1 MKDTSKQLY
10 FPQRKLKIE
19 IQMNAYDIIIV
30 GGGPGGSVAAKTA
43 AEKGL
48 NTIFFERGRKPGD
61 KNSSGCGLGPRMF
74 RDFPEMMKDLTPE
87 KCPSMRAGTASR
99 NYFVNKED
107 IVAGYI
113 MARPTESVSYEPA
126 KSWITMNVYR
136 SEFDPWIAKCA
147 TDAGAEL
154 KTSTLIVDLLKED
167 GKVSGVIDDKGEK
180 YKAPIIIGADGVVST
195 VAQKSGLRSK
205 WTQKQVTLTL
215 QYDFQAPPEKIDDI
229 MGDETLA
236 VWWGSTFPASYQV
249 FFNDG
254 FHQGLGNWMSWWDKN
269 PLYYL
274 NKVINLKYYQ
284 RLLRILEAK
293 PREIQAHLLPWL
305 DYPFNTH
312 TDGVILIGDA
322 GGFPC
327 PLEAEGIYPAM
338 VTGKIAAEVAAE
350 AFSSGDYSK
359 ESLKKFDD
367 GWKKTSIGEEFEA
380 GSELWNIWKA
390 LPFSPKETMSW
401 FVPMIMEILGGIFD
415 WSQPHAKR
423 VRQIVSQV
431 KSYMPKATPFI
442 MKNVFP
448 LVAKVF
454 EDDLDKIMDPKKIM
468 KVLPKLLDMLP
479 QKKRRRGGLE
489 K

>member
-1 MKDTSKQLY
+1 
-10 FPQRKLKIE
+10 
-19 IQMNAYDIIIV
+19 MNTYDLIIV
-30 GGGPGGSVAAKTA
+30 GAGPGGSVAAKIA

-48 NTIFFERGRKPGD
+48 KTVFFERGRKPGE

-74 RDFPEMMKDLTPE
+74 RDFPEMMKKLTPE
-87 KCPSMRAGTASR
+87 KCHSMRAGVAAR
-99 NYFVNKED
+99 NYFVNKDD

-136 SEFDPWIAKCA
+136 SEFDPWIAEFA

-154 KTSTLIVDLLKED
+154 KTSTLIIDLLKEN

-180 YKAPIIIGADGVVST
+180 YKAPIVIGADGAVST

-205 WTQKQVTLTL
+205 WSQNQVTLTL
-215 QYDFQAPPEKIDDI
+215 QYDFQAPSEKIDDI

-254 FHQGLGNWMSWWDKN
+254 FHQGLGNWMTWWDKN
-269 PLYYL
+269 PLFYL
-274 NKVINLKYYQ
+274 NRVINLKYYQ
-284 RLLRILEAK
+284 RLLKILDAK
-293 PREIQAHLLPWL
+293 PRELQAHLLPWL
-305 DYPFNTH
+305 DYPYNTH
-312 TDGVILIGDA
+312 TDGIILIGDA

-350 AFSSGDYSK
+350 AVTSGDFSK
-359 ESLKKFDD
+359 DSLKKFDE
-367 GWKKTSIGEEFEA
+367 GWKKTSIGEEFKA
-380 GSELWNIWKA
+380 GAELWNIWKA
-390 LPFSPKETMSW
+390 LPFSPNETMSW

-415 WSQPHAKR
+415 WSQPHTKR
-423 VRQIVSQV
+423 VRQIVSHV

-479 QKKRRRGGLE
+479 QKKKRRGGQE

>member
-1 MKDTSKQLY
+1 MKS
-10 FPQRKLKIE
+10 
-19 IQMNAYDIIIV
+19 YDLIIV
-30 GGGPGGSVAAKTA
+30 GAGPGGSVAAKSA
-43 AEKGL
+43 AQNGL
-48 NTIFFERGRKPGD
+48 KTIFFERGRKPGE

-74 RDFPEMMKDLTPE
+74 RDFPEMMKNLTPE
-87 KCPSMRAGTASR
+87 KCPSMRAGTAAR
-99 NYFVNKED
+99 NYFVNRDD

-136 SEFDPWIAKCA
+136 SEFDPWIAKSA

-167 GKVSGVIDDKGEK
+167 GKVCGVIDGKGEK
-180 YKAPIIIGADGVVST
+180 YRAPLVIGADGVISI
-195 VAQKSGLRSK
+195 VAQKSGLRNK
-205 WTQKQVTLTL
+205 WAQNQVTLTL
-215 QYDFQAPPEKIDDI
+215 QYDFQAPSDKIDDI

-236 VWWGSTFPASYQV
+236 VWWGSNFPASYQV

-254 FHQGLGNWMSWWDKN
+254 FHQGLGNWMNWWDSN

-274 NKVINLKYYQ
+274 NRVINLKYYQ
-284 RLLRILEAK
+284 RLLKILDAK
-293 PREIQAHLLPWL
+293 PRELQAHLLPWL
-305 DYPFNTH
+305 DYPYNTH
-312 TDGVILIGDA
+312 ADGVILIGDA

-338 VTGKIAAEVAAE
+338 VTGKIAADIASE
-350 AFSSGDYSK
+350 ALSSGDVSK
-359 ESLKKFDD
+359 ATLKKFDEE
-367 GWKKTSIGEEFEA
+367 WQKTSIGKEFEA
-380 GSELWNIWKA
+380 GYELWNIWKA

-423 VRQIVSQV
+423 VRQIVSHV

-442 MKNVFP
+442 MGYVIP
-448 LVAKVF
+448 LLAKIF
-454 EDDLDKIMDPKKIM
+454 EDELDMFMDPKKIM
-468 KVLPKLLDMLP
+468 KILPKLLDMLP
-479 QKKRRRGGLE
+479 QKKKRRGGQ
-489 K
+489 

>member
-1 MKDTSKQLY
+1 MKNFDL
-10 FPQRKLKIE
+10 
-19 IQMNAYDIIIV
+19 IIV
-30 GGGPGGSVAAKTA
+30 GAGPGGSMAAKTA

-48 NTIFFERGRKPGD
+48 KTIFFERGRTVGE

-74 RDFPEMMKDLTPE
+74 RDFPEMMKELTPD

-99 NYFVNKED
+99 NYFINKDD

-136 SEFDPWIAKCA
+136 SEFDPWIAQFA
-147 TDAGAEL
+147 LDVGAEL
-154 KTSTLIVDLLKED
+154 KTSTLIVDLLKEN
-167 GKVSGVIDDKGEK
+167 GIVCGVIDEKGEK
-180 YKAPIIIGADGVVST
+180 YSAPLVIGADGVIST
-195 VAQKSGLRSK
+195 VAQKSGLRTK
-205 WTQKQVTLTL
+205 WQKNQVTLVP
-215 QYDFQAPPEKIDDI
+215 QYDFYAPSEKIDDI
-229 MGDETLA
+229 MGDETLGI
-236 VWWGSTFPASYQV
+236 WWGSTFPSSYQV
-249 FFNDG
+249 FFADG
-254 FHQGLGNWMSWWDKN
+254 FHQGLGNWMTWWDKN

-274 NKVINLKYYQ
+274 NRVINLKYYQ
-284 RLLRILEAK
+284 RLLKILEAK
-293 PREIQAHLLPWL
+293 PRELQAHLLPWL

-338 VTGKIAAEVAAE
+338 VTGKVAAE
-350 AFSSGDYSK
+350 IAIEAHAKEDFSKD
-359 ESLKKFDD
+359 SLKKFDD
-367 GWKKTSIGEEFEA
+367 EWKKTSIGEEFEA
-380 GSELWNIWKA
+380 GYELYNIWKD
-390 LPFSPKETMSW
+390 LPFKPKETMSW

-442 MKNVFP
+442 MKSVVP
-448 LVAKVF
+448 LVAKIF
-454 EDDLDKIMDPKKIM
+454 EDDLDKMMDPQKIM
-468 KVLPKLLDMLP
+468 KVLPKLLEMLP
-479 QKKRRRGGLE
+479 QKKKKRGA
-489 K
+489 

>member
-1 MKDTSKQLY
+1 MIK
-10 FPQRKLKIE
+10 
-19 IQMNAYDIIIV
+19 YDIIIV
-30 GGGPGGSVAAKTA
+30 GAGPGGSVAAKTA

-48 NTIFFERGRKPGD
+48 KTVFFERGRKPGE

-74 RDFPEMMKDLTPE
+74 RDFPEMMKDLTSE
-87 KCPSMRAGTASR
+87 KCPSMRAGVAAR
-99 NYFVNKED
+99 NYFVNKDD

-136 SEFDPWIAKCA
+136 SEFDPWIAKFA

-154 KTSTLIVDLLKED
+154 KTSTLIVDLLKEN

-180 YKAPIIIGADGVVST
+180 YKAPIVIGADGAVST

-205 WTQKQVTLTL
+205 WSQNQVTLTL
-215 QYDFQAPPEKIDDI
+215 QYDFHAPSEKIDDI

-254 FHQGLGNWMSWWDKN
+254 FHQGLGNWMTWWDKN

-274 NKVINLKYYQ
+274 NRVINLKYYK

-293 PREIQAHLLPWL
+293 QRELQAHLLPWL
-305 DYPFNTH
+305 DYPYNTH
-312 TDGVILIGDA
+312 TDGIILIGDA

-350 AFSSGDYSK
+350 ATSSGDFTK
-359 ESLKKFDD
+359 DSLKKFDKK
-367 GWKKTSIGEEFEA
+367 WKNTSIGEEFEA

-390 LPFSPKETMSW
+390 LPFSPNETMSW
-401 FVPMIMEILGGIFD
+401 FVPMIMEIFGGIFD

-423 VRQIVSQV
+423 VRQIVGHV
-431 KSYMPKATPFI
+431 RSYMPKATPFI
-442 MKNVFP
+442 MKYVFP
-448 LVAKVF
+448 LVAKIF
-454 EDDLDKIMDPKKIM
+454 EEDLDKLMDPKKIM
-468 KVLPKLLDMLP
+468 KVLPKVLDMLP
-479 QKKRRRGGLE
+479 QKNKRRGGQA

>member
-1 MKDTSKQLY
+1 
-10 FPQRKLKIE
+10 
-19 IQMNAYDIIIV
+19 MNAYDIIIV

-87 KCPSMRAGTASR
+87 KCPSMRAGTAAR

-107 IVAGYI
+107 VVAGYI

-147 TDAGAEL
+147 TDAGAKL
-154 KTSTLIVDLLKED
+154 KTSTLIVDLLKDD

-236 VWWGSTFPASYQV
+236 VWWGANFPASYQV

-254 FHQGLGNWMSWWDKN
+254 FHAGLGNWMNWWDKN

-284 RLLRILEAK
+284 RLLKILEAK

-305 DYPFNTH
+305 DYPYNTH

-359 ESLKKFDD
+359 ESLKKFDE

-390 LPFSPKETMSW
+390 LPFTPKETMSW
-401 FVPMIMEILGGIFD
+401 FVPMIMELLGGIFD

-423 VRQIVSQV
+423 VRQIVSHV

-442 MKNVFP
+442 MKNVLP